1 MDVNE
6 LKPCPFCG
14 GMKFNFSDKS
24 SYYELLG
31 EHGSACIL
39 MTCEKSKL
47 DMYEH
52 TNSIRNYDK
61 KLEKLINKWNRRAN
75 DENA

>member
-1 MDVNE
+1 MTE

-14 GMKFNFSDKS
+14 GIKLKFSDKS
-24 SYYELLG
+24 SYYGILG
-31 EHGSACIL
+31 EYGSACIS
-39 MTCEKSKL
+39 MTCEKCKL
-47 DMYEH
+47 YMYEH